1 MRSHGGLRITMGAK
15 GCTCPSTFC
24 EQQWSTTTP
33 SRIQKRKENEE
44 TRNQGREARPVLGAF
59 EEAASAV
66 L

>member
-1 MRSHGGLRITMGAK
+1 MGAK